1 VYLDRAIQLSPQ
13 LGIAHYNLGLVTL
26 QKDDPEAALEHFRNA
41 QKYRSQAPEIFY
53 QMGLAYLKL
62 EKLDQAKTAF
72 EAVIRLQS

>member
-1 VYLDRAIQLSPQ
+1 
-13 LGIAHYNLGLVTL
+13 TL

-72 EAVIRLQS
+72 EAVIRLQSRHSQAHYGLGQVWFQQNKLEA